1 MTGLAET
8 EALVAE
14 LCYRKVRRGHDR
26 SQQRRASCDGLFCDG
41 ESRRLAAAH
50 QLGVGAQRAQHHVD
64 IGDELEV
71 ADEVQAASTSF
82 TRRTALE
89 ASSA

>member
-8 EALVAE
+8 EALVTE
-14 LCYRKVRRGHDR
+14 LCYRKVRRGHHR
-26 SQQRRASCDGLFCDG
+26 SQQRRAFCNGLFCDG
-41 ESRRLAAAH
+41 ESRRPAPAH
-50 QLGVGAQRAQHHVD
+50 EIRVCAQGAQHHVD